1 MKNSRRAT
9 HERATEG
16 SWEIERRAPFR
27 APKIVID
34 SDRISCYWESDP
46 PSPRGSAMGPPLKS
60 TKKQKGL
67 VSFDPQVFLATVGV
81 ARTIT
86 ECPKDYKIFSQGDP
100 ADAVFYIQQG
110 RVKLKVK
117 SKQGK
122 EAVIAI
128 LGVGDFLGEACLIG
142 QTVCLATA
150 TAIATSFILRI
161 EKSEMLRVLHE
172 ERTFSDFFV
181 PYVLS
186 RNARIQEDLVD
197 QLFNS
202 SEQRLARTL
211 LLLANVGK
219 EGAPEPVVPEI
230 NQETLAGMVG
240 TTRSRVNFFM
250 NKFKK
255 LGFIDYKDGL
265 RVHRSLLNIVLHD

>member
-1 MKNSRRAT
+1 M
-9 HERATEG
+9 G
-16 SWEIERRAPFR
+16 LL
-27 APKIVID
+27 PKT
-34 SDRISCYWESDP
+34 
-46 PSPRGSAMGPPLKS
+46 
-60 TKKQKGL
+60 TKKLKG
-67 VSFDPQVFLATVGV
+67 VASFDPQQFLATVGV

-142 QTVCLATA
+142 QTVCLVTA
-150 TAIATSFILRI
+150 TVIVPSFILRI

-172 ERTFSDFFV
+172 ERRFSDLFV

-186 RNARIQEDLVD
+186 RNVRAQEDLVD

-211 LLLANVGK
+211 LLLAHYGK
-219 EGAPEPVVPEI
+219 EGAPESVVPEI

-265 RVHRSLLNIVLHD
+265 RVHRSLLNVVLHD

>member
-1 MKNSRRAT
+1 
-9 HERATEG
+9 
-16 SWEIERRAPFR
+16 
-27 APKIVID
+27 
-34 SDRISCYWESDP
+34 
-46 PSPRGSAMGPPLKS
+46 MGPLPKT
-60 TKKQKGL
+60 TKKQKGV
-67 VSFDPQVFLATVGV
+67 VSFDPQVFLATVGA

-100 ADAVFYIQQG
+100 AESVFYIQQG

-142 QTVCLATA
+142 QTVCLMTA
-150 TAIATSFILRI
+150 TVIVPSFILRI

-172 ERTFSDFFV
+172 ERRFSDFFV

-186 RNARIQEDLVD
+186 RNVRTQEDLVD

-211 LLLANVGK
+211 LLLAHYGK
-219 EGAPEPVVPEI
+219 EGAPESVVPEI

-265 RVHRSLLNIVLHD
+265 RVHGSLLNVVLHD

>member
-1 MKNSRRAT
+1 MSSLPNSTR
-9 HERATEG
+9 
-16 SWEIERRAPFR
+16 
-27 APKIVID
+27 
-34 SDRISCYWESDP
+34 
-46 PSPRGSAMGPPLKS
+46 
-60 TKKQKGL
+60 KQKGG
-67 VSFDPQVFLATVGV
+67 VSFDPQSFLATVGA

-86 ECPKDYKIFSQGDP
+86 QCPKDYKIFSQGDP
-100 ADAVFYIQQG
+100 AESIFYIQQG

-128 LGVGDFLGEACLIG
+128 LGGGEFLGEACLIG

-150 TAIATSFILRI
+150 VTIVPSTILRI
-161 EKSEMLRVLHE
+161 DKKEMQRVLHE
-172 ERTFSDFFV
+172 ERKFSDLFI
-181 PYVLS
+181 PSLLS
-186 RNARIQEDLVD
+186 RIVRTQEDLVD

-211 LLLANVGK
+211 LLLANCGK
-219 EGAPEPVVPEI
+219 EGTPETVVPEI

-240 TTRSRVNFFM
+240 TTRSHVNFFM

>member
-1 MKNSRRAT
+1 
-9 HERATEG
+9 
-16 SWEIERRAPFR
+16 
-27 APKIVID
+27 
-34 SDRISCYWESDP
+34 
-46 PSPRGSAMGPPLKS
+46 MGPLPKT
-60 TKKQKGL
+60 TKKQKGV
-67 VSFDPQVFLATVGV
+67 VSFDPQVFLATVGA

-100 ADAVFYIQQG
+100 AESVFYIQQG

-128 LGVGDFLGEACLIG
+128 LGEGDLQGKACLIG
-142 QTVCLATA
+142 QTVCLMTA
-150 TAIATSFILRI
+150 TVIVPSFILRI
-161 EKSEMLRVLHE
+161 EKNEMLRVLHE
-172 ERTFSDFFV
+172 ERRFSDFFV
-181 PYVLS
+181 PYMIS
-186 RNARIQEDLVD
+186 RNVRIQEDLVD

-211 LLLANVGK
+211 LLLAHYGK
-219 EGAPEPVVPEI
+219 EGTPESVVPEI

-255 LGFIDYKDGL
+255 LGFIDYKEGL
-265 RVHRSLLNIVLHD
+265 RVHRSLLNVALHD

>member
-1 MKNSRRAT
+1 MS
-9 HERATEG
+9 
-16 SWEIERRAPFR
+16 SLP
-27 APKIVID
+27 
-34 SDRISCYWESDP
+34 
-46 PSPRGSAMGPPLKS
+46 KS
-60 TKKQKGL
+60 TRKQNGG
-67 VSFDPQVFLATVGV
+67 VSFDPQLFLATVGV

-86 ECPKDYKIFSQGDP
+86 QCPKDYKIFSQGDP
-100 ADAVFYIQQG
+100 AESVFYIQQG

-128 LGVGDFLGEACLIG
+128 LGAGEFLGEACLIG

-150 TAIATSFILRI
+150 TTIVPSTILRI
-161 EKSEMLRVLHE
+161 DKKEMQRVLHE
-172 ERTFSDFFV
+172 ERMFSDLFI
-181 PYVLS
+181 PYLLS
-186 RNARIQEDLVD
+186 RIARTQEDLVD

-211 LLLANVGK
+211 LLLANYGK
-219 EGAPEPVVPEI
+219 EGTPETVVPEI

-240 TTRSRVNFFM
+240 TTRSRVSFFM

-255 LGFIDYKDGL
+255 LGFIDYKNGL

>member
-1 MKNSRRAT
+1 
-9 HERATEG
+9 
-16 SWEIERRAPFR
+16 
-27 APKIVID
+27 
-34 SDRISCYWESDP
+34 
-46 PSPRGSAMGPPLKS
+46 MGPLPKP
-60 TKKQKGL
+60 TKKHKPM

-86 ECPKDYKIFSQGDP
+86 QCPKDYKIFSQGDP

-110 RVKLKVK
+110 KVKLKVK

-122 EAVIAI
+122 EAVVAI
-128 LGVGDFLGEACLIG
+128 LGTGDFLGEACLIG

-150 TAIATSFILRI
+150 AAIAPSFILRI
-161 EKSEMLRVLHE
+161 EKNEMLRVLHE
-172 ERTFSDFFV
+172 ERKFSDFFV
-181 PYVLS
+181 PYMLS
-186 RNARIQEDLVD
+186 RNVRIQEDLVD

-211 LLLANVGK
+211 LLLANFGKVGTL
-219 EGAPEPVVPEI
+219 EPVAPEI

-240 TTRSRVNFFM
+240 TTRSRISFFM

-255 LGFIDYKDGL
+255 MGFIDYKDGL

>member
-1 MKNSRRAT
+1 
-9 HERATEG
+9 
-16 SWEIERRAPFR
+16 
-27 APKIVID
+27 
-34 SDRISCYWESDP
+34 
-46 PSPRGSAMGPPLKS
+46 MGPLPKP
-60 TKKQKGL
+60 TKKLKAL
-67 VSFDPQVFLATVGV
+67 ASFDPQLFLATVGV

-100 ADAVFYIQQG
+100 AEAVFYIQHG

-117 SKQGK
+117 SKQGR

-128 LGVGDFLGEACLIG
+128 LDAGDFLGEACLIG

-150 TAIATSFILRI
+150 TAIAPCFVLRI
-161 EKSEMLRVLHE
+161 EKAEMLRVLHE
-172 ERTFSDFFV
+172 ERRFSDLFV

-186 RNARIQEDLVD
+186 RNVRTQEDLVD

-211 LLLANVGK
+211 LLLAHYGK
-219 EGAPEPVVPEI
+219 EGTPEAVVPEI

-255 LGFIDYKDGL
+255 MGFIDYENGL
-265 RVHRSLLNIVLHD
+265 RVHRSLLNVALRD

>member
-1 MKNSRRAT
+1 MD
-9 HERATEG
+9 
-16 SWEIERRAPFR
+16 PL
-27 APKIVID
+27 PKT
-34 SDRISCYWESDP
+34 
-46 PSPRGSAMGPPLKS
+46 
-60 TKKQKGL
+60 TKKQMGV

-86 ECPKDYKIFSQGDP
+86 QCPKDSKIFSQGDP

-117 SKQGK
+117 SKEGK

-128 LGVGDFLGEACLIG
+128 LDGGDFFGEACLIG
-142 QTVCLATA
+142 QTICLATA
-150 TAIATSFILRI
+150 TTMAPSFILRI
-161 EKSEMLRVLHE
+161 EKKELLRVFHE
-172 ERTFSDFFV
+172 ERRFSDFFM

-186 RNARIQEDLVD
+186 RNVRIQEDLVD

-211 LLLANVGK
+211 LLLAHYGK
-219 EGAPEPVVPEI
+219 EGAPETVVPEI

-265 RVHRSLLNIVLHD
+265 RVHRSLLNMVLHD

>member
-1 MKNSRRAT
+1 
-9 HERATEG
+9 
-16 SWEIERRAPFR
+16 
-27 APKIVID
+27 
-34 SDRISCYWESDP
+34 
-46 PSPRGSAMGPPLKS
+46 MGPLPKP
-60 TKKQKGL
+60 TKKQNAM
-67 VSFDPQVFLATVGV
+67 VSFDPQVFLGTVGL

-100 ADAVFYIQQG
+100 ADAVFYIQHG
-110 RVKLKVK
+110 RVKLKVI

-128 LGVGDFLGEACLIG
+128 LGAGDFLGEACLVG

-150 TAIATSFILRI
+150 AAIAPSFILRI
-161 EKSEMLRVLHE
+161 ERKEMLRVLHE
-172 ERTFSDFFV
+172 ERRFSDFFV
-181 PYVLS
+181 PYMLS
-186 RNARIQEDLVD
+186 RNVRIQEDLVD

-211 LLLANVGK
+211 LLLANYGK
-219 EGAPEPVVPEI
+219 EGTPETIVPEI

-255 LGFIDYKDGL
+255 MGFIDYEEGL

>member
-1 MKNSRRAT
+1 MGAL
-9 HERATEG
+9 
-16 SWEIERRAPFR
+16 
-27 APKIVID
+27 PK
-34 SDRISCYWESDP
+34 
-46 PSPRGSAMGPPLKS
+46 A
-60 TKKQKGL
+60 TKKDKKGIA
-67 VSFDPQVFLATVGV
+67 FDPQVFLATVGV

-86 ECPKDYKIFSQGDP
+86 QFPKDYKIFSQGDP
-100 ADAVFYIQQG
+100 ADSVFYIQEG

-128 LGVGDFLGEACLIG
+128 LGESDFLGEACLIG
-142 QTVCLATA
+142 QNVCLATA
-150 TAIATSFILRI
+150 TAIAPSSILRI

-172 ERTFSDFFV
+172 EPAFSDFFI

-186 RNARIQEDLVD
+186 RNVRAHEDLVD

-202 SEQRLARTL
+202 TEQRLARTL
-211 LLLANVGK
+211 LLLAHYGK
-219 EGAPEPVVPEI
+219 EGTPETILPEI

-240 TTRSRVNFFM
+240 TTRSHVNLFM

-255 LGFIDYKDGL
+255 LGFIDYEDGL

>member
-1 MKNSRRAT
+1 M
-9 HERATEG
+9 G
-16 SWEIERRAPFR
+16 APQK
-27 APKIVID
+27 AN
-34 SDRISCYWESDP
+34 
-46 PSPRGSAMGPPLKS
+46 
-60 TKKQKGL
+60 KKQNGV
-67 VSFDPQVFLATVGV
+67 VSFDPQVFLATVGM

-86 ECPKDYKIFSQGDP
+86 QCPKDYKIFSQGEP
-100 ADAVFYIQQG
+100 ADSVFYIQEG

-117 SKQGK
+117 SKQNK

-142 QTVCLATA
+142 QAVCLATA
-150 TAIATSFILRI
+150 TTIAPSTTLRI
-161 EKSEMLRVLHE
+161 EKAEMLRVLHE

-211 LLLANVGK
+211 LLLAHYGK
-219 EGAPEPVVPEI
+219 EDAPESVVPEI
-230 NQETLAGMVG
+230 N
-240 TTRSRVNFFM
+240 
-250 NKFKK
+250 
-255 LGFIDYKDGL
+255 
-265 RVHRSLLNIVLHD
+265 

>member
-1 MKNSRRAT
+1 
-9 HERATEG
+9 
-16 SWEIERRAPFR
+16 
-27 APKIVID
+27 
-34 SDRISCYWESDP
+34 
-46 PSPRGSAMGPPLKS
+46 MGPLPKA
-60 TKKQKGL
+60 TKKHKGGIC
-67 VSFDPQVFLATVGV
+67 FDPQVFLATVGV
-81 ARTIT
+81 ARSIT
-86 ECPKDYKIFSQGDP
+86 QCPKDYKIFSQGDP
-100 ADAVFYIQQG
+100 AESVFYIQQG

-122 EAVIAI
+122 EAVIAL

-150 TAIATSFILRI
+150 TAITPSSILRI
-161 EKSEMLRVLHE
+161 ERNEMLRVLHE
-172 ERTFSDFFV
+172 EPKFSDFFV

-186 RNARIQEDLVD
+186 RNVRAQEDLVD

-211 LLLANVGK
+211 LLLAHYGK
-219 EGAPEPVVPEI
+219 EGAPETIVPEI
-230 NQETLAGMVG
+230 NQETLAGMIG
-240 TTRSRVNFFM
+240 TTRSHVNFFM

-255 LGFIDYKDGL
+255 LGFIDYEDGL

>member
-1 MKNSRRAT
+1 
-9 HERATEG
+9 
-16 SWEIERRAPFR
+16 
-27 APKIVID
+27 
-34 SDRISCYWESDP
+34 
-46 PSPRGSAMGPPLKS
+46 MGTLTK
-60 TKKQKGL
+60 TIKKQKG
-67 VSFDPQVFLATVGV
+67 VHSFDPQAFLATVGV

-86 ECPKDYKIFSQGDP
+86 QCPKDYKIFSQGDP

-128 LGVGDFLGEACLIG
+128 LGAGDFLGEACLIG

-150 TAIATSFILRI
+150 AAIAPSFILRI
-161 EKSEMLRVLHE
+161 EKNEMLRVLHE
-172 ERTFSDFFV
+172 ERRFSDFFV
-181 PYVLS
+181 PYMLS
-186 RNARIQEDLVD
+186 RNVRIQDDLVD

-211 LLLANVGK
+211 LLLANFGKVGTL
-219 EGAPEPVVPEI
+219 EPVAPEI

-240 TTRSRVNFFM
+240 TTRSRVSFFM

-255 LGFIDYKDGL
+255 LGFIDYKEGW

>member
-1 MKNSRRAT
+1 
-9 HERATEG
+9 
-16 SWEIERRAPFR
+16 
-27 APKIVID
+27 
-34 SDRISCYWESDP
+34 
-46 PSPRGSAMGPPLKS
+46 MGPQPKT
-60 TKKQKGL
+60 TKKQKG
-67 VSFDPQVFLATVGV
+67 VASFDPQVFLATVGA

-100 ADAVFYIQQG
+100 AESVFYIQQG

-142 QTVCLATA
+142 QTVCLMTA
-150 TAIATSFILRI
+150 TVIVPSFILRI

-172 ERTFSDFFV
+172 ERRFSDFFV

-186 RNARIQEDLVD
+186 RNVRTQEDLAD

-202 SEQRLARTL
+202 TEQRLSRTL
-211 LLLANVGK
+211 LLLAHYGQ
-219 EGAPEPVVPEI
+219 EGAPESVVPEI
-230 NQETLAGMVG
+230 NQETLAGMDG

-250 NKFKK
+250 NKVKK
-255 LGFIDYKDGL
+255 LGLIYYKAEM
-265 RVHRSLLNIVLHD
+265 RYTKFRLNLDLHT

>member
-1 MKNSRRAT
+1 VSSLPN
-9 HERATEG
+9 
-16 SWEIERRAPFR
+16 
-27 APKIVID
+27 
-34 SDRISCYWESDP
+34 
-46 PSPRGSAMGPPLKS
+46 S
-60 TKKQKGL
+60 TKKQKGG
-67 VSFDPQVFLATVGV
+67 VSFDPQAFLATVGA

-86 ECPKDYKIFSQGDP
+86 QCPKDYKIFSQGDP
-100 ADAVFYIQQG
+100 AESVFYIQQG

-128 LGVGDFLGEACLIG
+128 LGGGEFLGESCLIG

-150 TAIATSFILRI
+150 TTIVPSTILRI
-161 EKSEMLRVLHE
+161 DKKEMQRVLHE
-172 ERTFSDFFV
+172 ERMFSDLFI
-181 PYVLS
+181 PYLLS
-186 RNARIQEDLVD
+186 RVVRTQEDLVD

-211 LLLANVGK
+211 LLLANYGK
-219 EGAPEPVVPEI
+219 EGTPETIVPEI
-230 NQETLAGMVG
+230 NQGTLAGMVG
-240 TTRSRVNFFM
+240 TTRSRVSFFM

-255 LGFIDYKDGL
+255 LGLIDYKEGL

>member
-1 MKNSRRAT
+1 
-9 HERATEG
+9 
-16 SWEIERRAPFR
+16 
-27 APKIVID
+27 
-34 SDRISCYWESDP
+34 
-46 PSPRGSAMGPPLKS
+46 MGPLPK
-60 TKKQKGL
+60 TIKKQKRV
-67 VSFDPQVFLATVGV
+67 VSFDPEMFLATVGV

-86 ECPKDYKIFSQGDP
+86 QCPKDYKIFSQGDP

-117 SKQGK
+117 SKHGK

-128 LGVGDFLGEACLIG
+128 LGAGDFLGEPCLIG

-150 TAIATSFILRI
+150 AAIAASVILRI
-161 EKSEMLRVLHE
+161 EKNEMLRVLHE
-172 ERTFSDFFV
+172 ERRFSDLFV

-186 RNARIQEDLVD
+186 RNVRAQEDLVD
-197 QLFNS
+197 QLFHS

-211 LLLANVGK
+211 LLLAHYGK
-219 EGAPEPVVPEI
+219 EGAPETIIPEI

-255 LGFIDYKDGL
+255 LGFIDYEDGL
-265 RVHRSLLNIVLHD
+265 RVHRSLLNIALHD

>member
-1 MKNSRRAT
+1 VSSLPN
-9 HERATEG
+9 
-16 SWEIERRAPFR
+16 
-27 APKIVID
+27 
-34 SDRISCYWESDP
+34 
-46 PSPRGSAMGPPLKS
+46 S
-60 TKKQKGL
+60 TKKQKGG
-67 VSFDPQVFLATVGV
+67 VSFDPQSFLATVGA

-86 ECPKDYKIFSQGDP
+86 QCPKDYKIFSQGDP
-100 ADAVFYIQQG
+100 AESVFYIQQG

-128 LGVGDFLGEACLIG
+128 LGGGEFLGEACLIG

-150 TAIATSFILRI
+150 TTIVPSSILRI
-161 EKSEMLRVLHE
+161 DKKEMQRVLHE
-172 ERTFSDFFV
+172 ERMFSDLFI
-181 PYVLS
+181 PYLLS
-186 RNARIQEDLVD
+186 RNVRTQEDLVD

-211 LLLANVGK
+211 LLLAHYGK
-219 EGAPEPVVPEI
+219 EGDPETISSEI

-255 LGFIDYKDGL
+255 LGFIDYENGL
-265 RVHRSLLNIVLHD
+265 RVHKSLLNIALHD